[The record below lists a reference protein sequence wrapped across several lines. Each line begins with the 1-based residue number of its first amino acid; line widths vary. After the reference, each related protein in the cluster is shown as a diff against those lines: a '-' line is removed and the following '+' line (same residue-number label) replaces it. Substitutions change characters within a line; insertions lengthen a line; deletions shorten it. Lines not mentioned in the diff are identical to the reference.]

1 MKEREKEALFALLWN
16 LFSALSPSHPAK
28 VFQSESVRS
37 YSWRSKDVE
46 RVILSDYLAS
56 VLFEFLISPMLMV
69 C

>member
-37 YSWRSKDVE
+37 LVRS
-46 RVILSDYLAS
+46 LAAGEVKTS
-56 VLFEFLISPMLMV
+56 SE
-69 C
+69 